1 LHGIL
6 SGQSQTKKGN
16 LRESTAGTELW
27 QNSRVRPFGLVL
39 QYSLENASSTL
50 EDGAIENIDLAKL
63 SM

>member
-1 LHGIL
+1 MAFYLVRARPRKEIL
-6 SGQSQTKKGN
+6 ENLQQELNSGKI
-16 LRESTAGTELW
+16 
-27 QNSRVRPFGLVL
+27 SRVRPFGLAL